1 MIHPNFM
8 RYTGYTCH
16 DLFPGLLPRSPEE
29 NAVELEVEV
38 QFLVCGTC
46 GTCFTGVILIMF
58 DPYPKFGGTNIW
70 GNPPEFLDEGFGIY
84 DAWEALGV

>member
-46 GTCFTGVILIMF
+46 FTGVILIMF

-70 GNPPEFLDEGFGIY
+70 GNPL
-84 DAWEALGV
+84 V